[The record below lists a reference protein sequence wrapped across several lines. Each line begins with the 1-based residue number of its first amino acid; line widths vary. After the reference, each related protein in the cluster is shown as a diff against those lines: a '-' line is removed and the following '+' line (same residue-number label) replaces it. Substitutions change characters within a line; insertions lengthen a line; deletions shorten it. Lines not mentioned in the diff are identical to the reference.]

1 MVWGIARLLAVALLV
16 AGIVPVSARSEAL
29 APAGGAAT
37 RIALDQMAIG
47 LDRPVF
53 LTNAGD
59 GTDRLF
65 VVEKKGR
72 IRIIQGGQ
80 LLATPFLDI
89 QSRVEDS
96 GNEQGLLSVAFHPD
110 YATNRRFFVYYTTN
124 SGDDGDI
131 VVAEYAAS
139 TGNPNVANTT
149 EKPLLR
155 IPHSTFENHNGGLA
169 AFGPDG
175 YLYLGVGD
183 GGSANDPD
191 ENGQN
196 INSLLAKILRI
207 DVNSGSPY
215 GIPPDNP
222 FAGATPGRDEIYA
235 YGLRNPWR
243 YSFDRATGALWCG
256 DVGQNQWEEVDVITK
271 GGNYGWNV
279 MEGFHCRPPT
289 TGCDQSGLVLPLF
302 EYSHDGSNG
311 VPGGCSIT
319 GGYVYRGSAIPSL
332 VGTYVF
338 ADYCTGSGSL
348 YVLAPGASA
357 GAVLQTGGPFEPVTS
372 FGEDESGELYVLTD
386 SVFGG
391 AGRVLKIVLQE
402 GACDIGCPSDVTV
415 EDVNGDGTET
425 VSYAPPSSNGTC
437 GSVTCVPASGS
448 SFTAGTTTVT
458 CSSTTGGGSCS
469 FAVTVNSP
477 VLAVSSIE
485 PASARR
491 KQSVTV
497 VIGGSGFAPGAAVS
511 FGSKIAVNAVR
522 VTSATSIEAD
532 IKVKKKAA
540 RGARGV
546 SVTNPGGA
554 QAACEQ
560 CFTVQ

>member
-1 MVWGIARLLAVALLV
+1 MVRGSGRAAA
-16 AGIVPVSARSEAL
+16 AAL
-29 APAGGAAT
+29 ALAAIIPTSALSGARETAGAGTA
-37 RIALDQMAIG
+37 RVALDQLAIG
-47 LDRPVF
+47 LERPVY

-59 GTDRLF
+59 GSGRLF
-65 VVEKKGR
+65 VVEKEGR
-72 IRIIQGGQ
+72 IRIIQDGH
-80 LLATPFLDI
+80 LLSTPFLDI
-89 QSRVEDS
+89 SSRVEDS

-124 SGDDGDI
+124 SGADGDI
-131 VVAEYAAS
+131 IVAEYAAS

-149 EKPLLR
+149 ERQLLR

-169 AFGPDG
+169 VFGPDG

-191 ENGQN
+191 GNGQN
-196 INSLLAKILRI
+196 IDSLLGKILRI
-207 DVNSGSPY
+207 DVDSGNPY

-243 YSFDRATGALWCG
+243 YSFDPATGVLWCG
-256 DVGQNQWEEVDVITK
+256 DVGQNQWEEVDNIAR

-289 TGCDQSGLVLPLF
+289 TGCDQAGLALPVF

-311 VPGGCSIT
+311 LPGGCSIT
-319 GGYVYRGSAIPSL
+319 GGFVYRGSAIPSL

-348 YVLAPGASA
+348 FALAPGAA
-357 GAVLQTGGPFEPVTS
+357 TGTVLQTGGPFEPVTS
-372 FGEDESGELYVLTD
+372 FGVDEQGELYVLTD
-386 SVFGG
+386 STFGG
-391 AGRVLKIVLQE
+391 AGRVLKLVLQD
-402 GACDIGCPSDVTV
+402 GACDIGCPPDVVVDDSDGNGSESVTYEV
-415 EDVNGDGTET
+415 A
-425 VSYAPPSSNGTC
+425 SAGTC
-437 GSVTCVPASGS
+437 GDVSCQPPSGS
-448 SFTAGTTTVT
+448 AFAVGTTTVSCT
-458 CSSTTGGGSCS
+458 SATGNGNCS
-469 FAVTVNSP
+469 FAVTVRTAAGLSLTG
-477 VLAVSSIE
+477 VD

-491 KQSVTV
+491 KQSLTVTLT
-497 VIGGSGFAPGAAVS
+497 GSAFDANTTVS
-511 FGSKIAVNAVR
+511 FGAKIAVNAVR
-522 VTSATSIEAD
+522 VVSATTIEAD